1 MNCAPT
7 SPPGG
12 CFFSVFREKS
22 AGGTDPSGKTGWV
35 NIHQDTHIIDS
46 KNVSIERV
54 LKAKDIA
61 RLLKL
66 SIQFTPRPTIYT
78 TFFQMHHDFGQCT
91 RFPPK
96 MHHKT
101 EIHQGEWK
109 MHQRI
114 ISGAPSPCHSIKIV
128 VLSQRN
134 RKDSN
139 SPEKTNMTCH
149 CCPIMRSRIVG
160 VPESML
166 IHFLYLILENESP
179 SSESDSLY
187 QSTCPLPE

>member
-1 MNCAPT
+1 
-7 SPPGG
+7 
-12 CFFSVFREKS
+12 
-22 AGGTDPSGKTGWV
+22 
-35 NIHQDTHIIDS
+35 
-46 KNVSIERV
+46 
-54 LKAKDIA
+54 
-61 RLLKL
+61 
-66 SIQFTPRPTIYT
+66 
-78 TFFQMHHDFGQCT
+78 
-91 RFPPK
+91 
-96 MHHKT
+96 
-101 EIHQGEWK
+101 

-187 QSTCPLPE
+187 QSTCPLPKKIPRYQRDIFLYLRFPQDSTAAGAIAMPGV